1 LAFKTS
7 GSPHDVHHGPL
18 MDRRGFLAHTFAAGA
33 LALGSGA
40 GPAGQTPAA
49 PRRPLKIDIYGRHLL
64 WARTP
69 AEVAGAA
76 REAGYDGV
84 DLNVRPDG
92 QGHVT
97 PARVKQ
103 DLPPFVAGLRAHG
116 IEVSAITPPIADA
129 DSPFA
134 EDILATASSLGIRH
148 YWWGTYRYQTGTPI
162 QTQLDALKPRIAKL
176 AALTARHGMTAMYH
190 TYAGNA
196 VGTPV
201 WDLLSILKDHDPAVL
216 GFHYDVGH
224 MVREGAN
231 GLWATN
237 LRAAG
242 RYVTGVSVKDFVWTK
257 SAEGRWRTE
266 WAPLGEGLVP
276 LDPMAGVL
284 KEIGF
289 SGPIE
294 NQPEYPDGLGGQT
307 TLSIPRERFIAAI
320 RRDQDVLRKAL
331 AGAGLL

>member
-1 LAFKTS
+1 
-7 GSPHDVHHGPL
+7 
-18 MDRRGFLAHTFAAGA
+18 MDRRSFITTSLAAAGVIA
-33 LALGSGA
+33 AAGVPTPVFAQPSG
-40 GPAGQTPAA
+40 TP
-49 PRRPLKIDIYGRHLL
+49 PRRPLKLDIYGRHLL
-64 WARTP
+64 WLKTP
-69 AEVAGAA
+69 EEVAAA
-76 REAGYDGV
+76 AKEAGYDGV
-84 DLNVRPDG
+84 DLNVRPGG

-97 PARVKQ
+97 PERVKQ
-103 DLPPFVAGLRAHG
+103 DLPPFVAGLRKNG
-116 IEVSAITPPIADA
+116 VEISAITPPIADA

-134 EDILATASSLGIRH
+134 EDILATASSLGITH
-148 YWWGTYRYQTGTPI
+148 YWWGTYRYEPGKPI
-162 QTQLDALKPRIAKL
+162 LAQLEALKPRVAKL
-176 AALTARHGMTAMYH
+176 AALNAKHKMTAMYH

-196 VGTPV
+196 VGTPI
-201 WDLLSILKDHDPAVL
+201 WDLLSLLKDHDPAHV

-257 SAEGRWRTE
+257 AADGRWRTD

-276 LDPMAGVL
+276 LDQMAAIL
-284 KEIGF
+284 KEINF

-294 NQPEYPDGLGGQT
+294 NQPEYHDGMGGRT
-307 TLSIPRERFIAAI
+307 TLDVPRERFIAAI
-320 RRDQDVLRKAL
+320 KRDQEILRKAL